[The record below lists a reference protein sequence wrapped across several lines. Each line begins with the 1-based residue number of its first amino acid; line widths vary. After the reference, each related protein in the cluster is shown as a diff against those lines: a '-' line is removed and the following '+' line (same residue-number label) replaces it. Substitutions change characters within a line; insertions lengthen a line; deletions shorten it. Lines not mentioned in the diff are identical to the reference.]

1 MVSGEVAV
9 VDCVAAARVSVF
21 RRVVAGVQ
29 VVDYV
34 VFARVGV
41 ARAAAARVV
50 AARVAAA
57 RVAAARVATRSGA
70 IIAAMSFGRR
80 S

>member
-50 AARVAAA
+50 AARV
-57 RVAAARVATRSGA
+57 VAARVATRSGA